1 MRRWIFLLVY
11 VLTALIAISAIPRY
25 EASGMRVFSNPSDV
39 SNSFVYFGAI
49 LLFTAFVL
57 IMAKKSVKFLR
68 AFMYVLVFVSV
79 YYVLVPFLG
88 MFSLI
93 VASAIVALLL
103 VKPNWLIIDASA
115 LLLAGGITSMFGI
128 SLEPLPVIVL
138 LIILAIYDALSVYKT
153 EHMIDLADSVIEMGL
168 PMLFIL
174 PTKEDRPALL
184 GVGDVVIPNIL
195 TVSAQTFVNAPE
207 IGPLKLPALTTL
219 MGGLVGM
226 AVLIMVAE
234 RLKRAHAGLPFLNTG
249 AIMGFLLGLLLCNVL

>member
-1 MRRWIFLLVY
+1 MRRWIFLLIY

-25 EASGMRVFSNPSDV
+25 EASGMRVFSNPSSV
-39 SNSFVYFGAI
+39 SNSFVYIGVI

-79 YYVLVPFLG
+79 YYVLIPFLG
-88 MFSLI
+88 IFSLI
-93 VASAIVALLL
+93 VASITIALLVL
-103 VKPNWLIIDASA
+103 KPNWIVIDASA

-128 SLEPLPVIVL
+128 SLEPIPVIVL
-138 LIILAIYDALSVYKT
+138 LVILAIYDALSVYKT
-153 EHMIDLADSVIEMGL
+153 EHMIDLADSVIEMGI
-168 PMLFIL
+168 PMLFIF

-195 TVSAQTFVNAPE
+195 TVSAQTFMNAPK
-207 IGPLKLPALTTL
+207 IGPLKIPAIMTLVGGL
-219 MGGLVGM
+219 MGM
-226 AVLIMVAE
+226 AILITVAE

-249 AIMGFLLGLLLCNVL
+249 AILGFVLGLLLSNIL